1 MKKVFRTQSQLVM
14 IIAFTLLI
22 GTVVMTTL
30 KMINMISSQ
39 QTRLETMDQ
48 KIAALEQTIIT
59 NSIDSELS
67 TDKASSLSTMSTDV
81 QSYVFIDEV
90 PLDRVVF
97 MTEEE
102 ASDYRKKYE
111 HAKNI
116 DSFQIV
122 PIKAMLTYFN
132 GTQEEGFVYSCVLHR
147 NDE

>member
-1 MKKVFRTQSQLVM
+1 MKKVFRNQSQLVM
-14 IIAFTLLI
+14 IIAFTLLT

-30 KMINMISSQ
+30 KIINMISSQ

-59 NSIDSELS
+59 NSIDSEIS
-67 TDKASSLSTMSTDV
+67 TDKASSLSTVSTDV
-81 QSYVFIDEV
+81 QSFVFIDAV

-102 ASDYRKKYE
+102 ANDYGKKYE

-116 DSFQIV
+116 DSFEIV

-132 GTQEEGFVYSCVLHR
+132 GTEEEGFVYSCVLHR
-147 NDE
+147 NEE